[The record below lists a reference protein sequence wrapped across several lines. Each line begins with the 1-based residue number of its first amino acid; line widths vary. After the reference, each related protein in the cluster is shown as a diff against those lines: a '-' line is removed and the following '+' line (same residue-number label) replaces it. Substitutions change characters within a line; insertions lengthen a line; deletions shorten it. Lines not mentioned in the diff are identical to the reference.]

1 MYGPNCIRGLSESV
15 KPRRRY
21 KERETIAECIWTF
34 KFSNKCPHLPHP
46 RCAQTACVLHSADL
60 YKGTSASVHLDRYA
74 IAFSWL
80 YTHTGTGF
88 VCYGLR
94 PDRKVRLWFNFL
106 ASNVT
111 KWFVKMWQ
119 IWGGG
124 DVNGG
129 GGCLETSKVRLAY
142 FLRRARARSRAHRH
156 LLPLV
161 LPPYT
166 VDFVQF

>member
-111 KWFVKMWQ
+111 SGLWRCGKYGVVVMLMVEGVVSRPQKCALHTFW
-119 IWGGG
+119 
-124 DVNGG
+124 DVRALVHAPTGTCYHLY
-129 GGCLETSKVRLAY
+129 CLPIL
-142 FLRRARARSRAHRH
+142 
-156 LLPLV
+156 
-161 LPPYT
+161 
-166 VDFVQF
+166 